1 MKNTFIMKSTF
12 IWMVSATI
20 GLIGSIVGFFAL
32 GDPRDGIMGIL
43 DTQLGILQFVLVIV
57 AAINLYVAYAVFN
70 NFDFIEL
77 ELRRID
83 RIEAAIAKLESGKEI
98 KEANN
103 SQMDNPIKESIR
115 EGEKDSE
122 SSNAEKLQ
130 EE

>member
-1 MKNTFIMKSTF
+1 MTWI
-12 IWMVSATI
+12 A
-20 GLIGSIVGFFAL
+20 LIGQMGSFVIISQTSPNLEKYL
-32 GDPRDGIMGIL
+32 GTSLG
-43 DTQLGILQFVLVIV
+43 QLQLLLII
-57 AAINLYVAYAVFN
+57 ASAIHVYVAFAVAS
-70 NFDFIEL
+70 NF
-77 ELRRID
+77 D